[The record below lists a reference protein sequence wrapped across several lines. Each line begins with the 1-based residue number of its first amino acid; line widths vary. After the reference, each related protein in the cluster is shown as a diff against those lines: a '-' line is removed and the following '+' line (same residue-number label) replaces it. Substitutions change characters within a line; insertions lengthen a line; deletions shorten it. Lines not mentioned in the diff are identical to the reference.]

1 MLYEKAVSKK
11 QQRFFGIVRAAQKG
25 TLEGEASPQVQRA
38 ASNMTKSDVK
48 KMASTKHK
56 GLPEKKVVKET
67 SYSINYKSGKGFDA
81 KIDGTSVRDT
91 IKDVKKAG
99 STINTIRKDG
109 LVAGV
114 KNYFNKDTGKKRN
127 ISKNIDQAIAGYGA
141 NIGARAATKESFAT
155 DKYKEVAKREADL
168 KRKEDLKVK
177 SVKKEDMAMNEVL
190 GGIPGDGY
198 LGHPNLNI
206 KNPFAKKQIKKQVM
220 PGSQGGG
227 LINQTAGKLGDRN
240 MMLQKLM
247 NQSFNPE
254 GEMTEAKYE
263 KGASNY
269 GKASIR
275 NKRMFGKGGN
285 AAPPEERGAAIQAR
299 KTRHQE
305 RRHVKKGNKYHEPG
319 KHRPEVYGVNKPE
332 EERKGKNVKEGTK
345 YGLYKGDGK
354 VKFKLNKPE
363 KKKEKELKEY
373 SPNISYQAK
382 GGKKSGKL
390 GKSSVYSL
398 RDKDESKKDF
408 RKSHT
413 KDIKD
418 GLMKKESIFTPLV
431 FTTERLGGKGYSR
444 KATKGGGDWPDSDR
458 GAGNKSTRR
467 AGGKVKAK
475 SPTYLAHVKNKKKV
489 KEEVTSV
496 YEGVLSKFGK
506 KKEKKVEKKP
516 EKAMDAGARGRRLLQ
531 RREYKAKVSEF
542 VPKELEDQYTPN
554 GELVSELDLKK
565 VGSAVW
571 NKTTNILSKLNQ
583 KRKDNA
589 AARKKWRDENP
600 GGTISKQTHLNQI
613 RNQGG
618 DTSHWEEKSLT
629 VDEAK
634 VDAGKS
640 PETKE
645 KDRNVRKFGVSHN
658 VAGHGKLRR
667 SLHKMNRGDKKI
679 KGDKSAWT
687 EMESMQYEAT
697 RLKKEKGY
705 DKGGTKKPSGKKDAA
720 LAFVLDKIRKE
731 HGKGA
736 VMGQGSKQ
744 QKKVKGTKSDAG
756 TGKYKKAADAK
767 KQTASEAKK
776 RGFKSTQ
783 DYVNTIARHGGKDN
797 YDKGRGLG
805 T

>member
-67 SYSINYKSGKGFDA
+67 SVSLTYKSGSGFDA
-81 KIDGTSVRDT
+81 NIGGTSVKNT
-91 IKDVKKAG
+91 ISNVKKG
-99 STINTIRKDG
+99 GEVIKNVRDKG
-109 LVAGV
+109 LIAGV
-114 KNYFNKDTGKKRN
+114 KKSFNNNNNVKKTS
-127 ISKNIDQAIAGYGA
+127 ISKNIDQAISGYK
-141 NIGARAATKESFAT
+141 KESFAT
-155 DKYKEVAKREADL
+155 DKYKEMAKREADL

-177 SVKKEDMAMNEVL
+177 TKKESVD
-190 GGIPGDGY
+190 ID
-198 LGHPNLNI
+198 
-206 KNPFAKKQIKKQVM
+206 
-220 PGSQGGG
+220 
-227 LINQTAGKLGDRN
+227 
-240 MMLQKLM
+240 
-247 NQSFNPE
+247 
-254 GEMTEAKYE
+254 EAKYE

-285 AAPPEERGAAIQAR
+285 AAPPEERGAAITVR
-299 KTRHQE
+299 RSRHQE

-332 EERKGKNVKEGTK
+332 EERKNKNVKEGVK

-398 RDKDESKKDF
+398 RRDDESKKDF

-458 GAGNKSTRR
+458 GEGNKATRR

-475 SPTYLAHVKNKKKV
+475 SPTYIAHVKNKQKV

-516 EKAMDAGARGRRLLQ
+516 QKAMDAGARGRRLLQ

-542 VPKELEDQYTPN
+542 IPKELEDQYTPN
-554 GELVSELDLKK
+554 GELVLEYPGENIVKTLIKK
-565 VGSAVW
+565 AQ
-571 NKTTNILSKLNQ
+571 N
-583 KRKDNA
+583 NA

-600 GGTISKQTHLNQI
+600 GGTISKQTHINRI
-613 RNQGG
+613 KNQGG

-634 VDAGKS
+634 VDSGKS

-705 DKGGTKKPSGKKDAA
+705 NKGGTKRNQSKKDPA
-720 LAFVLDKIRKE
+720 LVSVLDRIRKDYG
-731 HGKGA
+731 HGA
-736 VMGQGSKQ
+736 VIGQGGSRQ
-744 QKKVKGTKSDAG
+744 AKKVKGVKSDAG

-797 YDKGRGLG
+797 YDKGKGLG

>member
-408 RKSHT
+408 RKSHV

-418 GLMKKESIFTPLV
+418 GLLKKEELQVDEGRENAVIAKRILQN
-431 FTTERLGGKGYSR
+431 K
-444 KATKGGGDWPDSDR
+444 TKCADCGS
-458 GAGNKSTRR
+458 
-467 AGGKVKAK
+467 
-475 SPTYLAHVKNKKKV
+475 YAHVTGASNCPAKKDP
-489 KEEVTSV
+489 EGLP
-496 YEGVLSKFGK
+496 EGVMDIVRRYGK
-506 KKEKKVEKKP
+506 KKP
-516 EKAMDAGARGRRLLQ
+516 EKKPQKAQDAGARLRRKVE
-531 RREYKAKVSEF
+531 RRVHAKYVSGSEDNVPDELRDHKTWSEF
-542 VPKELEDQYTPN
+542 
-554 GELVSELDLKK
+554 KK
-565 VGSAVW
+565 
-571 NKTTNILSKLNQ
+571 
-583 KRKDNA
+583 
-589 AARKKWRDENP
+589 
-600 GGTISKQTHLNQI
+600 
-613 RNQGG
+613 
-618 DTSHWEEKSLT
+618 
-629 VDEAK
+629 
-634 VDAGKS
+634 
-640 PETKE
+640 
-645 KDRNVRKFGVSHN
+645 
-658 VAGHGKLRR
+658 
-667 SLHKMNRGDKKI
+667 
-679 KGDKSAWT
+679 
-687 EMESMQYEAT
+687 Y
-697 RLKKEKGY
+697 
-705 DKGGTKKPSGKKDAA
+705 
-720 LAFVLDKIRKE
+720 LAI
-731 HGKGA
+731 
-736 VMGQGSKQ
+736 
-744 QKKVKGTKSDAG
+744 
-756 TGKYKKAADAK
+756 
-767 KQTASEAKK
+767 
-776 RGFKSTQ
+776 
-783 DYVNTIARHGGKDN
+783 
-797 YDKGRGLG
+797 
-805 T
+805 